1 MEIVKCNHVTATE
14 KKHLKTF
21 LKSGM
26 TDAKVNTKHYSIIS
40 RMPQGDKYLY
50 KIRITSPKRNDYG
63 KKIYDIQ
70 TIEVLI

>member
-1 MEIVKCNHVTATE
+1 MKIVKSIHVTATE
-14 KKHLKTF
+14 KKHLKAF

-40 RMPQGDKYLY
+40 EMPQGDKYLY
-50 KIRITSPKRNDYG
+50 KIRITTPKRNDYG
-63 KKIYDIQ
+63 KRIYDTQ